1 MVFSS
6 LIFLYCF
13 LPLNIILYY
22 SVSSKSIRNSILIVF
37 SLLFYAWGE
46 PIWVGLLLCS
56 TFVDYLNG
64 LFIER
69 HQGKRL
75 AWIGLLSTLVFNL
88 GILMTFKYSDFIISN
103 VNALCATTFTEPH
116 FLLPIGISFYT
127 FQSISYCIDVYKGVV
142 PAQKSFSK
150 FLLFISLYHQL
161 VAGPIVR
168 YSHIADEI
176 SNRLFSWSDFS
187 SGITRFC
194 KGLFKKVCIANLIG
208 QIAAFFLDQ
217 ELAGMST
224 PGVWYGIFLYAL
236 QMYFDFSGYSDMAI
250 GLGLMFGF
258 HYHENFNYPFISKS
272 ITEYWR
278 RWHIS
283 LSTWLS
289 DYVFMPIMI
298 RMRNHKSLAICVGLI
313 STFVISGIW
322 HGAGWNFIFWGLYF
336 GIWVYLENRFFLKFL
351 KRTPK
356 ILQHIYFVVVLLPS
370 WALFYYTDHHKLL
383 GVLKTMF
390 LWNNQI
396 EKTTELL
403 YSLKENSIII
413 VIAVTLTLPIYKW
426 INQLFSKNQNGQLI
440 GIYFNLLLNVIF
452 LALSTFLLVGS
463 SYNPF
468 LYFRF

>member
-6 LIFLYCF
+6 LIFLFCF
-13 LPLNIILYY
+13 LPLNLLLYY
-22 SVSSKSIRNSILIVF
+22 SVSNKSIRNGILIIF

-46 PIWVGLLLCS
+46 PVWVGLLLFS
-56 TFVDYLNG
+56 TLVDYLNG

-69 HQGKRL
+69 YQGKRL
-75 AWIGLLSTLVFNL
+75 AWLGLLSTLVFNL

-103 VNALCATTFTEPH
+103 VNTLFGTTFTEPH

-127 FQSISYCIDVYKGVV
+127 FQSISYCIDVYKGIV
-142 PAQKSFSK
+142 PAQKSFFK

-176 SNRLFSWSDFS
+176 SNRIFSWNDFS
-187 SGITRFC
+187 KGVSRFC

-208 QIAAFFLDQ
+208 QTAAFFLDQ
-217 ELAGMST
+217 ETAAIST
-224 PGVWYGIFLYAL
+224 PEAWYGIFLYAF

-289 DYVFMPIMI
+289 DYVFMPILI
-298 RMRNHKSLAICVGLI
+298 RMRNHQGWAIFVGLM
-313 STFVISGIW
+313 STFIISGIW

-336 GIWVYLENRFFLKFL
+336 GIWVYLENRLFLKFL
-351 KRTPK
+351 KRLPK
-356 ILQHIYFVVVLLPS
+356 ILQHIYFILVLLPS
-370 WALFYYTDHHKLL
+370 WALFYYTDHHKLIE
-383 GVLKTMF
+383 VLKTMF
-390 LWNNQI
+390 SWNHQI
-396 EKTTELL
+396 EKSSVLL
-403 YSLKENSIII
+403 YSIKENSVLIL
-413 VIAVTLTLPIYKW
+413 IAVILSLPVYKW
-426 INQLFSKNQNGQLI
+426 VENQIYSLKKGQLASVYI
-440 GIYFNLLLNVIF
+440 NMLLNIIF
-452 LALSTFLLVGS
+452 LVSATLLLVGS

>member
-22 SVSSKSIRNSILIVF
+22 SVSSKTIRNCILVIF

-46 PIWVGLLLCS
+46 PVWVALLLFS
-56 TFVDYLNG
+56 TLVDYLNG

-69 HQGKRL
+69 HQGKPL
-75 AWIGLLSTLVFNL
+75 AWLGLLSTLVFNL
-88 GILMTFKYSDFIISN
+88 GILITFKYSDFIISN
-103 VNALCATTFTEPH
+103 LNRVFGTAFTQPH

-142 PAQKSFSK
+142 RAQKSFLN

-176 SNRLFSWSDFS
+176 SNRLFSWIDFS
-187 SGITRFC
+187 NGITRFC
-194 KGLFKKVCIANLIG
+194 KGLFKKVCIANLLG
-208 QIAAFFLDQ
+208 QVAAFFLDQ
-217 ELAGMST
+217 KLIDIST
-224 PGVWYGIFLYAL
+224 LEAWYGIFLYAM
-236 QMYFDFSGYSDMAI
+236 QMFFDFSGYSDMAI

-298 RMRNHKSLAICVGLI
+298 RMRNHPAWAIFVGLLL
-313 STFVISGIW
+313 TFIISGIW
-322 HGAGWNFIFWGLYF
+322 HGAGWNFILWGLYF
-336 GIWVYLENRFFLKFL
+336 GIWVYLENRFFLKIL
-351 KRTPK
+351 KRIPK
-356 ILQHIYFVVVLLPS
+356 ILQHFYFVIVLLPS
-370 WALFYYTDHHKLL
+370 WALFYFTDHNKLM
-383 GVLKTMF
+383 GVLNIMF
-390 LWNNQI
+390 VWKNQI
-396 EKTTELL
+396 EKTPELF
-403 YSLKENSIII
+403 YSIKENSIII
-413 VIAVTLTLPIYKW
+413 LIALALTLPIYKW
-426 INQLFSKNQNGQLI
+426 FETQISNLKNGKLI
-440 GIYFNLLLNVIF
+440 GIYFNTLLNIIF
-452 LALSTFLLVGS
+452 LSLATILLVGS